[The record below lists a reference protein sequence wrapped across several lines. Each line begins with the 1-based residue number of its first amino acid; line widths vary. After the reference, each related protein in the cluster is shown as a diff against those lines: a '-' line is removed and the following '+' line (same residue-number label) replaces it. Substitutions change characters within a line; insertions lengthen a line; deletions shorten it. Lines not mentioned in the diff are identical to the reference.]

1 MKKLLVLMLVL
12 GLAAA
17 AQATI
22 IDVIP
27 VDIDQ
32 SGGRLG
38 GPEDPLIESDVIGL
52 QIILNVNQHPQSP
65 IVDGYATDGMDL
77 DLHVSGEGTLGVVQE
92 EVYMTSPTWDYVWVD
107 SLKHHEGFD
116 IWSESDPLIVGNSI
130 AQMSGGSLGYIASG
144 RNETPQEAVL
154 VWDLLLHCE
163 GTGNVVIDLTLN
175 DPTGTRVW
183 DYFNTSTG
191 APVGDPYYVT
201 EAHLGDLIIYQVP
214 EPMTMALLGLG
225 GLFLRRRK

>member
-22 IDVIP
+22 IDVVP
-27 VDIDQ
+27 VDIGQ

-38 GPEDPLIESDVIGL
+38 GPQDMLLESDVIGL
-52 QIILNVNQHPQSP
+52 QIILNVNPHPSAA
-65 IVDGYATDGMDL
+65 VADGYALDGMDL
-77 DLHVSGEGTLGVVQE
+77 DLHVSGQGTLSVVQK
-92 EVYMTSPTWDYVWVD
+92 EVLNVTNFTYYWVD
-107 SLKHHEGFD
+107 DLKHHEDFD
-116 IWSESDPLIVGNSI
+116 IWSESDPLIVGNNI
-130 AQMSGGSLGYIASG
+130 ASLSGGCLGYIASG

-163 GTGNVVIDLTLN
+163 GTGNVVVDLTLN

-183 DYFNTSTG
+183 DYFNHTSG
-191 APVGDPYYVT
+191 APIGESYYAT
-201 EAHLGDLIIYQVP
+201 EADLGDLIIHQVP